1 MQNQNW
7 RFLSRVIAVTTVTA
21 LFVSVTSLALAQRI
35 GGEERNAI
43 FASAPRVPTSVKGVT
58 VFAAPPKGFNPL
70 TATNRELL
78 TYGLPQRPDQ
88 IANAKAYQHWEK
100 AMLALQTRAID
111 VQAKPYSSREMMP
124 APSPAAAAID
134 GATAAYSY
142 NWSGIANV
150 NKNKSWKDTTSFNSV
165 ASIWNVP
172 VANPPFGAPCSD
184 GPWAEATWNGID
196 GFNNGDVIQGGSFE
210 YWDRGGCGGGP
221 VEYYGWVEWYPSYPI
236 LEVYCNY
243 GQGNVP
249 CPVGPGDDFYVETYG
264 APGTSEQYV
273 FIENFTQQWYGT
285 IGLTYVNGPG
295 LVGSSAEYVVERPTN
310 GGGGL
315 GLFAL
320 ANYVWEFFDYSSAY
334 DGNGKE
340 FYPGSDAASTNVITM
355 VADDASTQ
363 ISFDTGSGLA
373 GYQGQHSF
381 WMEDANCAYSGGCT
395 P

>member
-7 RFLSRVIAVTTVTA
+7 RFFGRGI
-21 LFVSVTSLALAQRI
+21 ALATVAALLVSFTTLAVAQRR

-43 FASAPRVPTSVKGVT
+43 FASAPRVATSVGGVT

-70 TATNRELL
+70 SATNRELL
-78 TYGLPQRPDQ
+78 TYGLPQRPDKT
-88 IANAKAYQHWEK
+88 ADAKAYQHWER
-100 AMLALQTRAID
+100 AMLAMKTRATD

-124 APSPAAAAID
+124 TGSPEAAALD

-142 NWSGIANV
+142 NWSGIANA
-150 NKNKSWKDTTSFNSV
+150 NKNKVWKDTTSFNEV

-184 GPWAEATWNGID
+184 GPWVEATWDGID
-196 GFNNGDVIQGGSFE
+196 GLSSGDVIQGGSFE
-210 YWDRGGCGGGP
+210 YWDRGGCRGGP

-236 LEVYCNY
+236 LELYC
-243 GQGNVP
+243 GNNP
-249 CPVGPGDDFYVETYG
+249 CPVGPGDDFYVITYG

-273 FIENFTQQWYGT
+273 FVEDFTQQWSGT
-285 IGLTYVNGPG
+285 VGLTYVSGPG
-295 LVGSSAEYVVERPTN
+295 LVGSSAEYIVERPTN

-315 GLFAL
+315 GLYPL

-334 DGNGKE
+334 DGAGKE
-340 FYPGSDAASTNVITM
+340 FYPGSDAASTYVITM
-355 VADDASTQ
+355 VADDGSTQ
-363 ISFDTGSGLA
+363 ISVRAGSGMS
-373 GYQGQHSF
+373 GYQGEHSF
-381 WMEDANCAYSGGCT
+381 WMEDVNCAYSGGCT